1 MACHAGPRNA
11 GRCACPIPRNRVRR
25 ANGPRLPQPPQADH
39 PAVTPRQAGTTAVGV
54 FFPVIATIFYLAVSV
69 LFLVEPLRHL
79 NLRRRRAAQPGPGR

>member
-1 MACHAGPRNA
+1 
-11 GRCACPIPRNRVRR
+11 
-25 ANGPRLPQPPQADH
+25 
-39 PAVTPRQAGTTAVGV
+39 VGV